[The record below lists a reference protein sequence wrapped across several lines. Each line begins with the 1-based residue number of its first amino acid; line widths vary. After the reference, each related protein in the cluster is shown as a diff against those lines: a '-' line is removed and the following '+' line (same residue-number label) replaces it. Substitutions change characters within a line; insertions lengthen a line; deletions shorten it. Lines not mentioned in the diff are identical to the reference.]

1 MIDDNRQIQQY
12 KMLHWMCVILLVIG
26 LEDSIGF
33 GKEVSLTEMPAVV
46 RDTIVREIGQALIED
61 IDRDKDDDEIVYE
74 VDAEGDGIAIELK
87 VAGDGSLQKKK
98 VEEDIALSE
107 LPPIVNKTVTR
118 EVRNLWIEE
127 VRRKTKLS
135 GHVSYEI
142 EARGEGKEIDL
153 EVAADGWVLY
163 KKVDDADDDD
173 NDDLLRIEAEL
184 LAKSTSPTLAD
195 IAPYHDALVFYE
207 YHIQRPIKGRFKG
220 ERIRVAHWGIYDKQP
235 QAILEVEIGQ
245 RRALAL
251 RPLNQFCQ
259 LESIYTS
266 DTLDLNPE
274 IPLYHD
280 IGQQILQN
288 QSVVERY
295 DYNCAL
301 SDTMPAF
308 WLLKDQLNLVV
319 LGDSRGEKG
328 VLAKLFFG
336 QENRT
341 TPMAYNLSVS
351 GAPLQLQET
360 VVNEYLLK
368 LPELEWVVYQLSP
381 RVVSVYHEDSTNKR
395 LLRSRGFSFD
405 RDNSDALWQP
415 PKEQKVTVA
424 ELTSIPY
431 VADYWQENPWGSQSD
446 DDVWDNP
453 KTKRKWNQRWKIS
466 EKRWNRLEA
475 MMTAL
480 NEKGIRVLLY
490 LSPIHPIIRESSV
503 VDDDGTTREGYQE
516 LVGRLE
522 KLEGQ
527 YSNLV
532 FVDLL
537 QGGNHDFG
545 VEMFRGLD
553 HLNETGA
560 TKLTQG
566 LEEIRL
572 RQQGSQ

>member
-1 MIDDNRQIQQY
+1 MIEFDF
-12 KMLHWMCVILLVIG
+12 
-26 LEDSIGF
+26 SIVF

-46 RDTIVREIGQALIED
+46 RDTIIREIGQALIED
-61 IDRDKDDDEIVYE
+61 IDRDKDDDETVYE
-74 VDAEGDGIAIELK
+74 VEAEGDGIDIELK

-98 VEEDIALSE
+98 VEENIALSE
-107 LPPIVNKTVTR
+107 LPSVVNETVTR
-118 EVRNLWIEE
+118 EIRNLWIEE
-127 VRRKTKLS
+127 VSRKTKL
-135 GHVSYEI
+135 GGRVSYEI

-173 NDDLLRIEAEL
+173 NDDLLRIETEL
-184 LAKSTSPTLAD
+184 LAKSTSPTLTD
-195 IAPYHDALVFYE
+195 IAPYRDALVFYE
-207 YHIQRPIKGRFKG
+207 YHVQRRIKGRFKG

-235 QAILEVEIGQ
+235 QAILEAEIGQ
-245 RRALAL
+245 RQALAL
-251 RPLNQFCQ
+251 RPLRQFRQ

-266 DTLDLNPE
+266 NTLDLDPE

-280 IGQQILQN
+280 IGQQILRD
-288 QSVVERY
+288 QSVAERY
-295 DYNCAL
+295 DYNCTL

-308 WLLKDQLNLVV
+308 WLLKDQLKLVV

-336 QENRT
+336 QENHT

-351 GAPLQLQET
+351 GAPLELQET
-360 VVNEYLLK
+360 MVNGYLLK
-368 LPELEWVVYQLSP
+368 LPELEWVVYQVSP

-405 RDNSDALWQP
+405 RDNSDALWQSST
-415 PKEQKVTVA
+415 EQKVTVA
-424 ELTSIPY
+424 ELTSLPY
-431 VADYWQENPWGSQSD
+431 VADYWQENPWGSESD

-453 KTKRKWNQRWKIS
+453 KTKKKWKKKWKIS

-475 MMTAL
+475 MTTAL

-490 LSPIHPIIRESSV
+490 LPPIHPIICSSPV

-522 KLEGQ
+522 ELEGQ

-537 QGGNHDFG
+537 QGGNHNFG
-545 VEMFRGLD
+545 REMFRDLD
-553 HLNETGA
+553 HLNEAGA
-560 TKLTQG
+560 TKLTWI
-566 LEEIRL
+566 LEEVR
-572 RQQGSQ
+572 RQHQ